1 MLMKLVDSWKRI
13 EDALQAAI
21 AGVKSELA
29 DGASLTL
36 AGAVFSKAELI
47 SALETDLSHILAT
60 REAFLAYKSALQAR
74 NGSAAEVEAHLATLR
89 IALAGQYGDGSSEL
103 AKFGMKPRKPRTPLT
118 AEQELAKVT
127 NARTTRALRGT
138 MGSRQKE
145 SIRATGAPIISATPS
160 PADASALTSKEGG
173 AGPGAAAT
181 GAGEHPK
188 P

>member
-1 MLMKLVDSWKRI
+1 MANPNSWKRI

-21 AGVKSELA
+21 AGVKSEIA

-47 SALETDLSHILAT
+47 SALEADLSHVSAV
-60 REAFLAYKSALQAR
+60 RDAFLAYKSALQAR
-74 NGSAAEVEAHLATLR
+74 NGAATEVKAHLANLR
-89 IALAGQYGDGSSEL
+89 IALAGLYGEGSEEL
-103 AKFGMKPRKPRTPLT
+103 AKFGLKPRKPKAPLS

-138 MGSRQKE
+138 KGSRQKE
-145 SIRATGAPIISATPS
+145 AIRATAAPIISAS
-160 PADASALTSKEGG
+160 PAPSDASALASKEAG
-173 AGPGAAAT
+173 AGPGVAAT

-188 P
+188 A